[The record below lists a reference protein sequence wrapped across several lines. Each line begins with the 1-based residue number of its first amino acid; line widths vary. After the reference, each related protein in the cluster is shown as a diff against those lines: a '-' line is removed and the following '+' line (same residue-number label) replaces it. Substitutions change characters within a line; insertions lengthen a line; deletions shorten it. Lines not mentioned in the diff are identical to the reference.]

1 MLITRSDA
9 QEPSGSKRSRLTLK
23 GRREKRKEKERA
35 RENMRKKEAERD
47 RQAQEEA
54 EFDLAKELEDEAE
67 SNARRVE
74 AEACEGRQV
83 TNPDPDPLLMSGDER
98 LVTDLQ

>member
-1 MLITRSDA
+1 MTRSDP

-23 GRREKRKEKERA
+23 GKRAKKKEKERA
-35 RENMRKKEAERD
+35 REDMEKKEAERD
-47 RQAQEEA
+47 RQAQEED
-54 EFDLAKELEDEAE
+54 ESNFAKVLEDEDE

-74 AEACEGRQV
+74 AEACEGQQV
-83 TNPDPDPLLMSGDER
+83 TNPDPNPLLMSREER